1 MKVTNHAILMLVLFG
16 MLRGAAETAVQV
28 PGKWTLL
35 PQEAVSA
42 EMAGLHP
49 AIPREHSGQRAALAS
64 AEVRAADGARVT
76 ELKGQSGVRIEGGE
90 VTLVFSPQKEPD
102 KYTRMATPPAGGA
115 EWYGSTYWTG
125 GEAWARVGKDWM
137 HPGDNMDVAR
147 VFTASADG
155 RVSVSGTVK
164 KLHLDGD
171 GVKVSVLHN
180 DKEVWAAELDGKD
193 AVGKEPALTLEVKK
207 GDSLRFMVNRR
218 GGFTCDTTGW
228 DPVVAYAGGATSRA
242 SEGFSDKQGANAWTY
257 ECFGGAAAPAST
269 PEVYGVGKDFRLFK
283 GAIDAASAFPF
294 VIVSDGNK
302 EDGYGGYVLALDTD
316 GAWTLAQDKNGL
328 KLSGAGAAATV
339 VRYDGTWV
347 EGLKLLADICGDSR
361 NGSRGRSPSM
371 TGKAVGGR
379 VSSRAAIAGLE
390 KLDTAVRSAY
400 DKAVAG
406 VPHAP
411 ELDLFLLAVSEW
423 VQDDG
428 LFGGGDE
435 KRLAECVK
443 DQTERAGRLTGK
455 AIPPSG
461 SGWEGYL
468 RARLVKRSALL
479 SDQKLGFGGVLFCT
493 RRNPTYSHEVGQY
506 FGWRQRPGGS
516 LYALEKPGVSLACRD
531 LVKGQLPQG
540 NILEPRLSYD
550 AKKVLFSFVETA
562 GALDPRKV
570 ALRNEADTN
579 HHYFHIYEIGSD
591 GTGLRQLTKEN
602 YDDLMPEW
610 LPDGGIAFVST
621 RRRGSSRCFWWGF
634 ADRWHSYTVFRMKP
648 DGSDIRQLSWNDVNE
663 WFPSVSNSGH
673 LLFARWD
680 YIDRDAVTHQNLW
693 SMRPDGTNP
702 MAVWGNETPKPHCT
716 FQAKSV
722 PGSSKIVCV
731 ASAHHAITGGPVML
745 IDPTVHNN
753 SQEAVTR
760 LTPGPY
766 PEAESTAMPEW
777 YNAPWPLSEKLFL
790 VAYSRDALMFEPSR
804 DNPDSALG
812 LYVMD
817 DQGNRELLYRDGKIG
832 ATCPTPLAVRP
843 TPPQLPSV
851 LNTLLAKRGLGEVF
865 LSDVYE
871 GLPKAV
877 RGTLKQ
883 IRVVQILPKTTRD
896 GNAPRIGVAGEENA
910 RVILGVTPVEADG
923 SAHFLV
929 PAGKAFLFQ
938 VLDEDGFAYRTM
950 RSSTSLMPGERVSCV
965 GCHENKM
972 TVSATALKVVA
983 AMKRPAAELTP
994 TPESGRP
1001 YGFVENVQPIFDAKC
1016 VRCHNDKE
1024 AKGGTN
1030 LSRTITGANGYT
1042 ASYES
1047 LCFANGSANWDSA
1060 RRMVKKGGQPLV
1072 ACFPLRN
1079 QIQVT
1084 PEGGADGAR
1093 GCALV
1098 QMLKAGH
1105 NDVKLTAEELRRIG
1119 TWIDL
1124 NAVFYGVYEPE
1135 EQLAMQREGKPVP
1148 MPQIQ

>member
-1 MKVTNHAILMLVLFG
+1 MNKAILCLLPLTCLAG
-16 MLRGAAETAVQV
+16 TVQV
-28 PGKWTLL
+28 PGTWARL
-35 PQEAVSA
+35 PQGVVSA
-42 EMAGLHP
+42 EVAGLHP
-49 AIPREHSGQRAALAS
+49 AVPREYSGQRSTLIAS
-64 AEVRAADGARVT
+64 EVRAADGAQVT
-76 ELKGQSGVRIEGGE
+76 ELKGFPGVRVEGGE
-90 VTLVFSPQKEPD
+90 VTLVFNPQKEPD
-102 KYTRMATPPAGGA
+102 KYRLMATPPAGGA
-115 EWYGSTYWTG
+115 EWYGSTFWTG
-125 GEAWARVGKDWM
+125 GEEWSRVGKDWM
-137 HPGDNMDVAR
+137 HPGDAMDTAR
-147 VFTASADG
+147 VFVAPEDG
-155 RVSVSGTVK
+155 RVAVSGTVK

-171 GVKVSVLHN
+171 GVKVSVQHN

-193 AVGKEPALTLEVKK
+193 AAGKEAALTLEVKK
-207 GDSLRFMVNRR
+207 GDALRFVVNRR
-218 GGFTCDTTGW
+218 GGHACDTTGW
-228 DPVVAYAGGATSRA
+228 DPVVAYAGGATHRA
-242 SEGFSDKQGANAWTY
+242 SEGFADKQGANAWRY
-257 ECFGGAAAPAST
+257 ECFGAAAAPASA
-269 PEVYGVGKDFRLFK
+269 PETYGVGKDFRLFK
-283 GAIDAASAFPF
+283 GKVDAAAALPF

-316 GAWTLAQDKNGL
+316 GAWALAQDKDGL
-328 KLSGAGAAATV
+328 KLSGAGAAAAV

-347 EGLKLLADICGDSR
+347 EGLKLLSASD
-361 NGSRGRSPSM
+361 
-371 TGKAVGGR
+371 
-379 VSSRAAIAGLE
+379 
-390 KLDTAVRSAY
+390 KLAPKLGAAVRAAY
-400 DKAVAG
+400 DKAVKDI
-406 VPHAP
+406 PRAP

-435 KRLAECVK
+435 GRLAACVK

-455 AIPPSG
+455 PAAPAG
-461 SGWEGYL
+461 EGWQGYL
-468 RARLVKRSALL
+468 HARLIKRGALL
-479 SDQKLGFGGVLFCT
+479 SDPKLNFGKVLFNT
-493 RRNPTYSHEVGQY
+493 RRSPTYSHEVGQY

-531 LVKGQLPQG
+531 LVKGRLPQG

-550 AKKVLFSFVETA
+550 AKKILFSFVETA
-562 GALDPRKV
+562 GALDPRKLV
-570 ALRNEADTN
+570 RNEADTN
-579 HHYFHIYEIGSD
+579 HHYYHIYEIGSD
-591 GTGLRQLTKEN
+591 GSGLRQITKDS

-634 ADRWHSYTVFRMKP
+634 ADRWHTYTMFRMKP
-648 DGSDIRQLSWNDVNE
+648 DGSEIQQLSWNDVNE
-663 WFPSVSNSGH
+663 WFPAVSNSGH

-702 MAVWGNETPKPHCT
+702 MAVWGNESPKPHCT

-753 SQEAVTR
+753 SQDAVTR
-760 LTPGPY
+760 VTPGPY
-766 PEAESTAMPEW
+766 PEAESWTMPEW
-777 YNAPWPLSEKLFL
+777 YNAPWPLSETLFL

-817 DQGNRELLYRDGKIG
+817 AQGNRELLFRDGTIG
-832 ATCPTPLAVRP
+832 ATCPAPLAPRAM
-843 TPPQLPSV
+843 PPELPSV
-851 LNTLLAKRGLGEVF
+851 SNPLLAKRGMGEVF

-871 GLPKAV
+871 GMPQAV

-883 IRVVQILPKTTRD
+883 IRVVQIFPKTTRD
-896 GNAPRIGVAGEENA
+896 GNAPRIGVAGEENT
-910 RVILGVTPVEADG
+910 RMVLGVTPVEADG
-923 SAHFLV
+923 SARFLV
-929 PAGKAFLFQ
+929 PSGKAFLFQ

-972 TVSATALKVVA
+972 TVSAAALKVVT

-1016 VRCHNDKE
+1016 VKCHNDKE
-1024 AKGGTN
+1024 SKGGTN

-1047 LCFANGSANWDSA
+1047 LCFANGSANWDSG
-1060 RRMVKKGGQPLV
+1060 RRMVKKGGRPLV

-1124 NAVFYGVYEPE
+1124 NAVFYGVFEPE
-1135 EQLAMQREGKPVP
+1135 AQLAMQREGKPVP
-1148 MPQIQ
+1148 IPEIQ